1 MGVVFFLLEFIA
13 TKVQESEFY
22 SEFFRFYR
30 KWVWLAMEMEL
41 IVLCYSL
48 DCLTHVQ
55 LSASLCL
62 FNISYFHSRWTI
74 FLLLK
79 TIRCHWLTMVIWHIT
94 DPLLLMEL
102 KVFGIR
108 QFFTS
113 IQVPKNPKR
122 RHHII
127 FQGIPLFWTKMLFNP
142 YDLWRLLFSSQ
153 RSSCIP
159 VIVFCTIR
167 GLGEFRYFHV
177 YFHLVWCFCH
187 NNPSHHLFPKQICG
201 QKQFSS

>member
-62 FNISYFHSRWTI
+62 FNISYFHSRFTKMWKI
-74 FLLLK
+74 SKLLNSIHFMQADK
-79 TIRCHWLTMVIWHIT
+79 VMEGANSNQ
-94 DPLLLMEL
+94 LME
-102 KVFGIR
+102 
-108 QFFTS
+108 
-113 IQVPKNPKR
+113 
-122 RHHII
+122 
-127 FQGIPLFWTKMLFNP
+127 
-142 YDLWRLLFSSQ
+142 RL
-153 RSSCIP
+153 
-159 VIVFCTIR
+159 
-167 GLGEFRYFHV
+167 
-177 YFHLVWCFCH
+177 
-187 NNPSHHLFPKQICG
+187 
-201 QKQFSS
+201 